1 MCHVTCNIVMCHV
14 SCYFRTAAERPL
26 SHSKL
31 GTLREKHNTVMLMI
45 QAVEER
51 NAPGHDGDDGDDDD
65 DGHDVADK
73 ESSKDDNPYSQR
85 EEFSRSND
93 KTFKLSDLKQNAVT
107 DSLFIGSYYV
117 GVEAQSSKSS
127 KSNSMTN
134 PGGSWRVRL

>member
-51 NAPGHDGDDGDDDD
+51 NAPGHDDDDGDD

-73 ESSKDDNPYSQR
+73 ESSKDDNHYSQR

-93 KTFKLSDLKQNAVT
+93 RTFKLSYLKQNAVT

>member
-51 NAPGHDGDDGDDDD
+51 DAPGHDDDDD
-65 DGHDVADK
+65 DDDDVTDK
-73 ESSKDDNPYSQR
+73 ESSKDDNHYSQ
-85 EEFSRSND
+85 EFSRSND